1 MKMFQGLGLVVI
13 AMSIGGASIAFAESL
28 AEKKKHKEQVE
39 YLQKELDYTNEK
51 CGTKITASFD
61 WSKSKLEDMDKYSA
75 YGYCE
80 SALDALE
87 SICEDSDGKEAVQKD
102 VKKVV
107 CKFGAKDKRAIS
119 LKGGTLE
126 WTMDWEASNNA
137 DYIKEYL
144 MKTL

>member
-1 MKMFQGLGLVVI
+1 MKRFQGMGLFVLGVMFV
-13 AMSIGGASIAFAESL
+13 SGAAYAESL

-39 YLQKELDYTNEK
+39 YLNKELEYTNEK

-61 WSKSKLEDMDKYSA
+61 WSKSKLEDMNTYSA

-80 SALDALE
+80 AALDALE

-102 VKKVV
+102 VKSLV
-107 CKFGAKDKRAIS
+107 CRFGGKGSRAIT
-119 LKGGTLE
+119 LKKGVLD
-126 WTMDWEASNNA
+126 WTIEWEASNNG